1 MPTVPPFSTLA
12 WNFSKIWPLRIKKFN
27 WVEHLGL
34 TLKCLLLIWN
44 VSGPDCPCSYWFIWN
59 VTFTLYIMYKLEN
72 EKCVN
77 NIVWNKPGLV
87 FSLDKIPLCT
97 SVIFEIAHSRLFSLK
112 ENKYFYSVNGIL
124 EPSHI
129 DTTIFWLF
137 KMCLKLWSQDE
148 LLPRVNKAYNLL
160 NWWADNIFRG
170 VLKSHTLCTY
180 MYIHV
185 YSVFHMSLR
194 PVLEVG
200 LSSGWLR
207 VCFPVR
213 RPWDPVLAGSVPAV
227 MSQDSTTS
235 FLVLKNQ

>member
-1 MPTVPPFSTLA
+1 
-12 WNFSKIWPLRIKKFN
+12 
-27 WVEHLGL
+27 
-34 TLKCLLLIWN
+34 
-44 VSGPDCPCSYWFIWN
+44 
-59 VTFTLYIMYKLEN
+59 
-72 EKCVN
+72 
-77 NIVWNKPGLV
+77 
-87 FSLDKIPLCT
+87 
-97 SVIFEIAHSRLFSLK
+97 
-112 ENKYFYSVNGIL
+112 
-124 EPSHI
+124 
-129 DTTIFWLF
+129 
-137 KMCLKLWSQDE
+137 
-148 LLPRVNKAYNLL
+148 
-160 NWWADNIFRG
+160 
-170 VLKSHTLCTY
+170 